1 VNDPKRDTSLEEL
14 VEGMYLTARLDD
26 RIGIIHLDEI
36 TKVAIVRLVAGQPGG
51 ITQARL
57 YGDTQKWNEN
67 SKPPHP
73 RVGKV
78 KRTAPHEESG
88 SSRPRRKTRPGF

>member
-1 VNDPKRDTSLEEL
+1 MNDPKRDTSLEEL

-51 ITQARL
+51 ITF
-57 YGDTQKWNEN
+57 YGDTQKDDK
-67 SKPPHP
+67 SKAPPTP

-78 KRTAPHEESG
+78 KGTAPHEESG